1 MEPIGPSAAYTGDRL
16 VHGDLGEGA
25 EMQIVVWVLAACALL
40 VIATLVAAMIDR
52 RAGWNQIPLELD
64 SSRDVDEHG

>member
-1 MEPIGPSAAYTGDRL
+1 VSSEKER
-16 VHGDLGEGA
+16 

-40 VIATLVAAMIDR
+40 VIASLVASMIDR

-64 SSRDVDEHG
+64 SSRELDEHGVEPL